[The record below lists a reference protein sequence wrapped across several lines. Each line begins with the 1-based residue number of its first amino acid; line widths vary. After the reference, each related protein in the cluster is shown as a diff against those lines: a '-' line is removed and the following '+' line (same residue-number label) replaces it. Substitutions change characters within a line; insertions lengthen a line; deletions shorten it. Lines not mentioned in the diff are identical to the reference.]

1 VETLTEHIDFVQFI
15 FGIAIG
21 IVGWFAIRTLK
32 QIDRNQAE
40 LYSRLNVLSE
50 RFYRLEGEHR
60 AFRCN
65 YSNHEERP

>member
-1 VETLTEHIDFVQFI
+1 VETLTEHIDFVQLY

-21 IVGWFAIRTLK
+21 IVGWFAIRTLR

-65 YSNHEERP
+65 YNHEERP

>member
-1 VETLTEHIDFVQFI
+1 LESLTEHIDFVQFI

-21 IVGWFAIRTLK
+21 IVGWFAIRTLR

-65 YSNHEERP
+65 YSSHEERP